1 MNNKKQ
7 TAVEWLIEQY
17 GESVNGRC
25 EWEGKWHSLEDT
37 EQKAIEM
44 EKQQHEET
52 FEAGY
57 RDLHGSFEEY
67 YIKTYKN
74 PIQ

>member
-1 MNNKKQ
+1 MSNKNH
-7 TAVEWLIEQY
+7 TAVEWLIDKIEN
-17 GESVNGRC
+17 SVNGMC
-25 EWEGKWHSLEDT
+25 EWGGAWHPLEYT
-37 EQKAIEM
+37 KNQALEM

-67 YIKTYKN
+67 YIKTYKT

>member
-1 MNNKKQ
+1 MNKKIKNKQ
-7 TAVEWLIEQY
+7 TAVEFLLDEVIGRAFLIE
-17 GESVNGRC
+17 NGYC
-25 EWEGKWHSLEDT
+25 TTEEIQQVLEL
-37 EQKAIEM
+37 EEA
-44 EKQQHEET
+44 QHEET

-67 YIKTYKN
+67 YIKTYKT